1 MAGVGMIEL
10 EIVREDKPYQV
21 LRIGQ
26 GVFVIGRQEGVQI
39 HLDDKEVSRKHAR
52 LIIDGDVMVVEDME
66 SGNGTFVAGVS
77 VRQQVLSMGDVV
89 EIMPFKIRLRAP
101 VQRLHELAPAPLPPE
116 PKHWL
121 EIVDGPGTGQRY
133 ALKGEAM
140 GIGRHEDQ
148 DIRLPDQGASRSH
161 AMMVR
166 RGDTWQVRDLGSV
179 NGVMVGNERVGE
191 RMLEKGDELRV
202 GNTTLRYD
210 NDLPSMRM
218 PKPAQARPAQGG
230 TTPEWLVP
238 LVLLL
243 ALATVFAAF
252 AVGMNRP

>member
-1 MAGVGMIEL
+1 
-10 EIVREDKPYQV
+10 
-21 LRIGQ
+21 
-26 GVFVIGRQEGVQI
+26 
-39 HLDDKEVSRKHAR
+39 
-52 LIIDGDVMVVEDME
+52 
-66 SGNGTFVAGVS
+66 
-77 VRQQVLSMGDVV
+77 
-89 EIMPFKIRLRAP
+89 
-101 VQRLHELAPAPLPPE
+101 
-116 PKHWL
+116 
-121 EIVDGPGTGQRY
+121 
-133 ALKGEAM
+133 
-140 GIGRHEDQ
+140 
-148 DIRLPDQGASRSH
+148 
-161 AMMVR
+161 MMVR

-218 PKPAQARPAQGG
+218 PTPKPVRPAQGG